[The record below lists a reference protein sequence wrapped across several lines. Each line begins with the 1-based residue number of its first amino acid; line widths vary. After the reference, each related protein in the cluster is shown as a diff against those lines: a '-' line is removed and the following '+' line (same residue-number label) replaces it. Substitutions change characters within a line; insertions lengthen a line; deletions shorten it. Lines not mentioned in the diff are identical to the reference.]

1 MLYICNSLQRLIYT
15 SHMKQKKFT
24 ARYHQKSQTMTD
36 LVRPA
41 IEPICRKRGFV
52 SADIFI
58 NWSSIVG
65 QRYAETVQPEK
76 IIWPRNT
83 AGKSNE
89 LTTLV
94 VRTDS
99 ATSMFLEYE
108 KAQFVERINTFF
120 GWGAINRIKIVNH
133 PLRQKPKPPQLKHRK
148 LQQTEIHQLEAK
160 LSGVSN
166 NRLKSALFC
175 LGKDVFA
182 TIKPS
187 NSAKSS

>member
-1 MLYICNSLQRLIYT
+1 MQRFIYT

-76 IIWPRNT
+76 IIWPRNK
-83 AGKSNE
+83 ADKNIE
-89 LTTLV
+89 PTTLV

-108 KAQFVERINTFF
+108 KKQFVERINTFF
-120 GWGAINRIKIVNH
+120 GWGAISRIKIV
-133 PLRQKPKPPQLKHRK
+133 RQKPKTPHKHRK
-148 LQQTEIHQLEAK
+148 LQQ
-160 LSGVSN
+160 
-166 NRLKSALFC
+166 LKFI
-175 LGKDVFA
+175 
-182 TIKPS
+182 T
-187 NSAKSS
+187 

>member
-1 MLYICNSLQRLIYT
+1 MQRFIYT

-58 NWSSIVG
+58 NWSNIVG

-76 IIWPRNT
+76 IIWPRNK
-83 AGKSNE
+83 ADKNIE
-89 LTTLV
+89 PTTLV

-108 KAQFVERINTFF
+108 KKQFVERINTFF
-120 GWGAINRIKIVNH
+120 GWGAISRIKIVNH
-133 PLRQKPKPPQLKHRK
+133 PLRQKPKTPQLEHRK
-148 LQQTEIHQLEAK
+148 LQQAEIHHLEEQ

-166 NRLKSALFC
+166 NRLKNALFR

-182 TIKPS
+182 TIKSS